1 MGLAHSKHDEMT
13 DI

>member
-13 DI
+13 DT